1 MTVPK
6 AVQITVFTDT
16 YVSLITKSIN
26 SLAAAGQPSAVTS
39 FYLEQ
44 ISFYL
49 TADECFSKLRSFSP
63 ILLYVHM

>member
-16 YVSLITKSIN
+16 YASPITKSID
-26 SLAAAGQPSAVTS
+26 SLAAAGQTSAATIY
-39 FYLEQ
+39 YLEYL
-44 ISFYL
+44 SFYL
-49 TADECFSKLRSFSP
+49 TAGEYFSKLSSFSP